1 MHPSETHRTQRG
13 SFRSSHGRRVQASV
27 HGLAAVVFF
36 AAFHGFAQTVPWSVR
51 TADTLIAHAAQS
63 GDQSAAKEWPI
74 ETGLEL
80 EGLSAAWY
88 NTANGDYFRFVRK
101 TVDAYLDAHSSG
113 PDPKPLLAAENDPL
127 LADQILLLYRVTLAP
142 KYFDTASTIEHQ
154 FAAHCLDTSVDAPAP
169 GSPKELPKVPCNA
182 QPFLAEYAS
191 VFHQPQDFASITRSL
206 TSWEERVAPSPS
218 SRSAASDLGD
228 RPSSAPWLAVAVVD
242 SLPNYPEEDPG
253 HAELIALFN
262 RLATA
267 AVRQQNRQ
275 TGLFEGRPEGE
286 SHSPHPLSISTSCLL
301 VYALEKGIRL
311 GYLPGRY
318 AVPAHRAWQ
327 GILHAS
333 VRLDEKGSIVLSPP
347 STKLPSSAA
356 APYHAGTKEWGA
368 FLLAATEEDHE
379 STATLGHGATVTL
392 DAWYNSQRRK
402 NAAGQVD
409 DFHYKWT
416 DWSDSGYSLLGHIFR
431 GFGAN
436 TATLPSEPTQEKL
449 AKSQFYIIASPD
461 IPVKNPDPHYM
472 TNQDAGEIAAWVKQ
486 GGVLI
491 LFENDPPNAD
501 IAHLNLLADRFGIH
515 FDDVLH
521 HHILG
526 EQVEDG
532 RIPVPAD
539 GNLFQHAHTI
549 YMKDT
554 CAISLREPAVA
565 LLRDRGDI
573 VMATTKFGRGT
584 VFAVVDPWLYNEY
597 TDGRKNP
604 LIYNQF
610 DNFAAGKELVQWL
623 LQQRIH

>member
-1 MHPSETHRTQRG
+1 MHPSETHRTPRG
-13 SFRSSHGRRVQASV
+13 SFRSSRGRRIQARVQ
-27 HGLAAVVFF
+27 GLAAVVFF

-51 TADTLIAHAAQS
+51 TADTLIAHASQS
-63 GDQSAAKEWPI
+63 GDQGSAKEGPN

-113 PDPKPLLAAENDPL
+113 PDPNPLLATENDPL

-142 KYFDTASTIEHQ
+142 RYFDAASTMEHQ
-154 FAAHCLDTSVDAPAP
+154 LAAHCVDTSADTPTPTSARD
-169 GSPKELPKVPCNA
+169 LPRVPCNA

-206 TSWEERVAPSPS
+206 TSWEERLSPSPS
-218 SRSAASDLGD
+218 SRSSSVDVGD
-228 RPSSAPWLAVAVVD
+228 RPSSAPCLAVAVVD
-242 SLPNYPEEDPG
+242 ALPNYPEEDPG

-262 RLATA
+262 RLAAA
-267 AVRQQNRQ
+267 AVRQQNHQ
-275 TGLFEGRPEGE
+275 TGLFEDRPEGE
-286 SHSPHPLSISTSCLL
+286 SHSPRRFSTSASSLL
-301 VYALEKGIRL
+301 VYALEKGVRL
-311 GYLPGRY
+311 GYLPELY
-318 AVPAHRAWQ
+318 AAPAHRAWQ
-327 GILHAS
+327 GIVRSS
-333 VRLDEKGSIVLSPP
+333 VRLDEKGSIVLSTP
-347 STKLPSSAA
+347 STKLSSSAA
-356 APYHAGTKEWGA
+356 SPYHAGIKELGA

-379 STATLGHGATVTL
+379 PNATLGHGATVTL

-431 GFGAN
+431 SFGAN
-436 TATLPSEPTQEKL
+436 TATLPSAPTQEKL

-461 IPVKNPDPHYM
+461 IPVKNPNPHYM
-472 TNQDAGEIAAWVKQ
+472 TNQDAAEIAAWVKQ

-501 IAHLNLLADRFGIH
+501 IAHLNLLADQFGIH

-532 RIPVPAD
+532 RIPVSAD
-539 GNLFQHAHTI
+539 GKIFHHAHTL

-623 LQQRIH
+623 LQQHIH

>member
-1 MHPSETHRTQRG
+1 VQPSETYRSQCG
-13 SFRSSHGRRVQASV
+13 SVPLSHGRRVPGIVQ
-27 HGLAAVVFF
+27 GLASVVFF
-36 AAFHGFAQTVPWSVR
+36 TALHGSAQTIRWSVR
-51 TADTLIAHAAQS
+51 IANTLTANASQS
-63 GDQSAAKEWPI
+63 GDHGAAKEWSG

-113 PDPKPLLAAENDPL
+113 ANANPLLAAENDPL

-142 KYFDTASTIEHQ
+142 RYFDAASTMQHQ
-154 FAAHCLDTSVDAPAP
+154 LTAHCVDTSADTPAP
-169 GSPKELPKVPCNA
+169 GAAKELPKAPCDA

-191 VFHQPQDFASITRSL
+191 VFHQPQDFALITRSF
-206 TSWEERVAPSPS
+206 TNWEERVAASPTSRPS
-218 SRSAASDLGD
+218 SVDLGD
-228 RPSSAPWLAVAVVD
+228 RNSSAPWLASAVVD
-242 SLPNYPEEDPG
+242 SLPNYPDEDPG

-262 RLATA
+262 RLAAA

-275 TGLFEGRPEGE
+275 TGLFEDRPEGQAHGPRPQ
-286 SHSPHPLSISTSCLL
+286 STTTSCLL
-301 VYALEKGIRL
+301 VYALEKGVRL
-311 GYLPGRY
+311 GYLPERY
-318 AVPAHRAWQ
+318 AAPAHRAWQ
-327 GILHAS
+327 GILRYS
-333 VRLDEKGSIVLSPP
+333 VRVDEVGSVVLSTP
-347 STKLPSSAA
+347 STQFPSSAA
-356 APYHAGTKEWGA
+356 SPDHAGIKELAA

-379 STATLGHGATVTL
+379 SNATLGHGATVTL

-431 GFGAN
+431 SFGAN
-436 TATLPSEPTQEKL
+436 TATLPSEPTVEKL
-449 AKSQFYIIASPD
+449 AKSKFYIIASPD
-461 IPVKNPDPHYM
+461 IPVKNPDPHYV
-472 TNQDAGEIAAWVKQ
+472 TNQDAGEIAAWVKR

-501 IAHLNLLADRFGIH
+501 IAHLNLLADQFGIH

-526 EQVEDG
+526 ERVEDG
-532 RIPVPAD
+532 RIPVSAD
-539 GNLFQHAHTI
+539 GKLFHHGHTL

-623 LQQRIH
+623 LQQRLH